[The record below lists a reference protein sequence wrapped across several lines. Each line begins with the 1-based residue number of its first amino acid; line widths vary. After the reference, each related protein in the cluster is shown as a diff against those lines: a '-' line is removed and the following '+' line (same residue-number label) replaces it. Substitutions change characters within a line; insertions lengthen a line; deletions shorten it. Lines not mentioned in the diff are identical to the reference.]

1 MSLCFFFFT
10 YLKMCTEVIKN
21 RKPYLLKMNSSHYVT
36 LSKSLKGLK
45 LFQTFIIEVIPGWKC
60 FSYVALISDT
70 VARES
75 NETFKSVTS
84 NVQL

>member
-1 MSLCFFFFT
+1 
-10 YLKMCTEVIKN
+10 MCTEAIKN